1 MPRETRKK
9 YQTIDQDINALINA
23 TGLVIDDIERG
34 EPKTY
39 LMGYLYPDNFEDLIK
54 SAEFDSKLNFACNDL
69 ENSITRYQNLSE
81 TIRLCGESLINLAE
95 VLDARDQFVQ
105 DDLGVLREYASK
117 LPSGKGRMFHEEEY
131 PDKIQ
136 YARKNKDW

>member
-9 YQTIDQDINALINA
+9 YQTIDEDITALINA
-23 TGLVIDDIERG
+23 TGLVVDDIEHG

-39 LMGYLYPDNFEDLIK
+39 LMGYLYPDRFEELVK
-54 SAEFDSKLNFACNDL
+54 SAEFDSKLNFACKDL
-69 ENSITRYQNLSE
+69 SNSIVRFRKISE
-81 TIRLCGESLINLAE
+81 TIRLCGETLVNLAE
-95 VLDARDQFVQ
+95 VLDARDMFVEE
-105 DDLGVLREYASK
+105 DLEVLREYAEK
-117 LPSGKGRMFHEEEY
+117 LPSGKGRAFPADER